1 MEFYTTISI
10 LSSDFSEV
18 KKTLREAEEAGAA
31 MIHWDVMDGCFVPN
45 LTFGAKFIDDCRK
58 HTGLIFDTHLMITS
72 PQTKVA
78 SFLNSSDIVTFHYE
92 AIPAGAE
99 NLIKEIHLAGKKVG
113 ISINPSTDPVVL
125 HPYLTKLDFVLLM
138 AVEPGR
144 GGQKLN
150 ENVYERLKILTEMRR
165 QANALFS
172 ITVDGGVDG
181 NNATALRQ
189 NGADGVVLGTSF
201 VNAHDKKKL
210 IETVSVI

>member
-1 MEFYTTISI
+1 MDKLTGR
-10 LSSDFSEV
+10 V
-18 KKTLREAEEAGAA
+18 RAA
-31 MIHWDVMDGCFVPN
+31 VQKYNMI
-45 LTFGAKFIDDCRK
+45 
-58 HTGLIFDTHLMITS
+58 
-72 PQTKVA
+72 Q
-78 SFLNSSDIVTFHYE
+78 
-92 AIPAGAE
+92 
-99 NLIKEIHLAGKKVG
+99 
-113 ISINPSTDPVVL
+113 
-125 HPYLTKLDFVLLM
+125 